1 MVIGFYKK
9 CKNQGV
15 LVRWVVPLMRRA
27 IMRHYEKVFHERSLG
42 KNLETPAVVLRIKI
56 DTHGVLK

>member
-27 IMRHYEKVFHERSLG
+27 IMRHYEKVFLQ
-42 KNLETPAVVLRIKI
+42 KKFKKKILET
-56 DTHGVLK
+56 